1 MKRNNTIGIVGEVA
15 APPELIV
22 DAADWARK
30 VYETKLRRTCP
41 SGTDDIFI
49 LQFNGQA
56 AGTEEILEKIKEGV
70 EVMLGGEIRSE
81 NVCNPKPGESRV
93 KVFIYAEAIAVNSPP
108 VEDQNEAWICGHI
121 CKSTRFR
128 QVRGR
133 FVKGKKVEVA
143 SIIVAVNSHSGANY
157 IPCVCFGWMALR
169 ARQLKVGDYVEVC
182 GRFQSREY
190 KKKIEGKQAPYLC
203 MAYEVCALKLESGN
217 GEDAETK
224 QEMGGEC
231 ISGDSTE

>member
-30 VYETKLRRTCP
+30 VYETKLRRTRP

-56 AGTEEILEKIKEGV
+56 AGTGEMLGKIKEGV
-70 EVMLGGEIRSE
+70 EVMIGGEIRSE
-81 NVCNPKPGESRV
+81 NVRNPKPGEGRV
-93 KVFIYAEAIAVNSPP
+93 KVFIYAEAITVNSPP
-108 VEDQNEAWICGHI
+108 VQGQNEACVCGHI

-128 QVRGR
+128 QIGSR
-133 FVKGKKVEVA
+133 FVEGKKVAVA

-157 IPCVCFGWMALR
+157 IPCVCFGWMAFR
-169 ARQLKVGDYVEVC
+169 ARQLEVGDYVEVY

-190 KKKIEGKQAPYLC
+190 KKRIEGRQAPYLFTT
-203 MAYEVCALKLESGN
+203 YEVCVLKLESEN